1 MRDPDAAT
9 TAAAIW
15 DAADRPDTRNRA
27 FQSAFRRGIR
37 DRLAGVSRRRNPYP
51 DHGTFYHNGVTFSRA
66 FRRYWTDGW
75 KAADQYLQ
83 RESRDAS
90 ALR

>member
-1 MRDPDAAT
+1 MRDPDAAIT
-9 TAAAIW
+9 VAAIW
-15 DAADRPDTRNRA
+15 DAADRPPTRNRA

-37 DRLAGVSRRRNPYP
+37 DRLAGQPCQRNPYP

-75 KAADQYLQ
+75 EAAERYLQ
-83 RESRDAS
+83 DTRET
-90 ALR
+90 

>member
-1 MRDPDAAT
+1 MRDPD

-75 KAADQYLQ
+75 EAADQYLQ

>member
-1 MRDPDAAT
+1 MCDPDPT
-9 TAAAIW
+9 VTAAVIESAV
-15 DAADRPDTRNRA
+15 DRPRTRNRA
-27 FQSAFRRGIR
+27 FQSAFRRGVR
-37 DRLAGVSRRRNPYP
+37 DRLAGVPPARNPYP
-51 DHGTFYHNGVTFSRA
+51 DHGTYYHNGVTFSRA
-66 FRRYWTDGW
+66 FRRYWTEGW

>member
-1 MRDPDAAT
+1 MKRPMHDSDAAVT
-9 TAAAIW
+9 VDAIW
-15 DAADRPDTRNRA
+15 RAVDRPHTRNRA
-27 FQSAFRRGIR
+27 FQSVFRRGIR
-37 DRLAGVSRRRNPYP
+37 DRLAGASRQQNPYP

-83 RESRDAS
+83 DHT
-90 ALR
+90 